1 MEPRTH
7 GWRRAEPDRSHDPR
21 RVFLPLPLMLIVVCV
36 GPTFAEPAW
45 AVFPLSVRLAG
56 TLHRSPPEEPDRE
69 RDLLALEI
77 AGTEIYL
84 QVDEFF
90 SSNREHAQGTMLRDI
105 QIRTPHL
112 RVINPEILAPL
123 LSVPHLQKP
132 IRLSGILYRTSG
144 RLAVLS
150 AGLEEPDAPAAP
162 VNQPNVYFW

>member
-7 GWRRAEPDRSHDPR
+7 GRRRTEPDRSQDPHR
-21 RVFLPLPLMLIVVCV
+21 GFLPLPLMLIVVCV
-36 GPTFAEPAW
+36 GPIFAEPAW
-45 AVFPLSVRLAG
+45 AVFPLSVRFAG
-56 TLHRSPPEEPDRE
+56 TLHLMPPEEPDQE

-90 SSNREHAQGTMLRDI
+90 SSDREHAQGTVLRDI

-132 IRLSGILYRTSG
+132 IRLSGMLYRTSG

-162 VNQPNVYFW
+162 VNQPDVYFW